1 MHLGVYVNAQH
12 PAGDDPARRFAETVE
27 QVCLIRA
34 LGFDS
39 IWGGE
44 HHATP
49 GYHYFP
55 LLPLLQ
61 RPCRRGRRGS
71 VGTNLILLPLHNP
84 VEVAEIG
91 AFLDVITGGRFL
103 LGVGLG
109 YRPEEFAIFGVPM
122 AERVSRLVE
131 GVEIIRRL
139 WTEDG
144 VTHHGRHW
152 RLDGVTIR
160 PRSLQRPR
168 PPILVGAQVPAGIAR
183 AARIADG
190 WTAVPVSTVDEFAA
204 DVTAFA
210 GARAAAGLPPS
221 RYVCRL
227 IEVSCAPDEA
237 TAIRRAAPYLLE
249 KYAAYLAWGIPGIT
263 LDPGAAPETQLRR
276 LAANRFAVGSPAQV
290 VEALVAQYRAGVTHA
305 TMRVSWPRMPRD
317 DILAGLSC
325 SGARSCP
332 GPASHRRRLVDAR
345 RGRGHRRRAP
355 YDAPDGRRSGKSR
368 AKRSGASSLHPLA
381 AA

>member
-1 MHLGVYVNAQH
+1 RAPGAADPTAPPRGPGGVTAETPDRGDAGAMHLGVYVNAQH

-27 QVCLIRA
+27 QVRLIRA

-39 IWGGE
+39 IWGGG

-49 GYHYFP
+49 GDHHFT
-55 LLPLLQ
+55 LLPFLPRLAAEAD
-61 RPCRRGRRGS
+61 GLW

-131 GVEIIRRL
+131 GVEITRRL
-139 WTEDG
+139 WPEDA
-144 VTHHGRHW
+144 VVQHGRHW
-152 RLDGVTIR
+152 QLDAVSIR
-160 PRSLQRPR
+160 PRPVQQPR
-168 PPILVGAQVPAGIAR
+168 PPILVGSQVPAGIAR

-204 DVTAFA
+204 EVTLFA
-210 GARAAAGLPPS
+210 GARMAASLPPS

-227 IEVSCAPDEA
+227 IEVSCAPDET

-263 LDPGAAPETQLRR
+263 LARAAAPATQLRR

-290 VEALVAQYRAGVTHA
+290 TEALLAQHQAGVTHA
-305 TMRVSWPRMPRD
+305 TMRVSWPGMPQD
-317 DILAGLSC
+317 DILAGLELL
-325 SGARSCP
+325 GRHVLP
-332 GPASHRRRLVDAR
+332 EVRRRT
-345 RGRGHRRRAP
+345 
-355 YDAPDGRRSGKSR
+355 
-368 AKRSGASSLHPLA
+368 A
-381 AA
+381 AG